1 MADFS
6 QGQFFLPS
14 RSPIYWSISWISLG
28 CEFLP
33 FSSFSLQRRPLT
45 LFFNFWY
52 PNTVSSYSEKGLCD
66 DTFQKPFFCALL
78 SEKNAFGP
86 PKASKMSK
94 RFLEFQTRHN
104 FSLHPVLQFLLRVSL
119 ATFLT
124 DQLKS
129 AQTVS
134 KLLPRACTSK
144 CTPKHHKTTN
154 FFRASRVKN
163 FKKN

>member
-1 MADFS
+1 M
-6 QGQFFLPS
+6 
-14 RSPIYWSISWISLG
+14 SLG

-45 LFFNFWY
+45 LFFSFWY
-52 PNTVSSYSEKGLCD
+52 PNTVLSYSEKGLCD
-66 DTFQKPFFCALL
+66 DTFLKPCFCALL

-94 RFLEFQTRHN
+94 RFLDFQTRHKI
-104 FSLHPVLQFLLRVSL
+104 SLHPVLQFLLRVSL

-134 KLLPRACTSK
+134 ELLPRACTWNA
-144 CTPKHHKTTN
+144 PKNTTQRLI
-154 FFRASRVKN
+154 FFAPRGSREWKINSADCPKSRSIDPSTVK
-163 FKKN
+163 K